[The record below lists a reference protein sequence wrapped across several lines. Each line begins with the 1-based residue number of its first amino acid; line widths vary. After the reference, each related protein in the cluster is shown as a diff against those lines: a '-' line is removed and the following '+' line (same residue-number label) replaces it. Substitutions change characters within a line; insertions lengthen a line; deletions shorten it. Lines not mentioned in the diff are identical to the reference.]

1 MEKRAFANSSTGE
14 MKRENRRIC
23 ATRVKVK
30 VGRTNTFTQIVHR
43 RRISTELNAEELLL
57 RGRRIREGPDDDRLL
72 TADA

>member
-1 MEKRAFANSSTGE
+1 
-14 MKRENRRIC
+14 MKRENERFC
-23 ATRVKVK
+23 ATSVKVK

-43 RRISTELNAEELLL
+43 RRISTELNTEELLL